1 MWKKREKEKKRIWD
15 FRVDRIL
22 LAFEQAMKE
31 KRGKLRSIANNYRQS
46 FFFSLSLVPRFRS
59 RYGSGHPAS
68 RTATPLWRSTRR
80 NARLSTDTTIN
91 ARVAE
96 WLRVRFRSSPLICL
110 VEAGR
115 QAGRCLSAFSLV
127 SNPSFAINRWLCA
140 HAHAH
145 AQRRYVESSPTTLA
159 SFSTWIDLTPP
170 IFDREII
177 KGKEKE
183 KKKNVRFAKGEG
195 WWRGWRLNINLYTVL
210 TTIIFHRF
218 IARVRG

>member
-115 QAGRCLSAFSLV
+115 QAGRPL
-127 SNPSFAINRWLCA
+127 P
-140 HAHAH
+140 
-145 AQRRYVESSPTTLA
+145 
-159 SFSTWIDLTPP
+159 
-170 IFDREII
+170 
-177 KGKEKE
+177 
-183 KKKNVRFAKGEG
+183 VRFLARFQSFFRNQPLALGA
-195 WWRGWRLNINLYTVL
+195 RARACAASLRRILSDDTRFFFNLN
-210 TTIIFHRF
+210 RF
-218 IARVRG
+218 NAADFR